1 MFDYEDFSEGRAK
14 EGINYFFNIIDMEY
28 SNYSDQML
36 TGSTTA
42 LDNLVSEVNSLNDK
56 MKQEIIKIVKE
67 NGGLV
72 RTDNPKCD
80 PIYGFIFNEEFDQYE
95 DRKIIAI
102 ATCEDNDLSILFGS
116 KYITLDGMTNDDILE
131 CDEWEPVMAGMVIAN
146 ATLLDICEKLEE
158 YIDNMLNDE
167 DIDE

>member
-1 MFDYEDFSEGRAK
+1 MIKTTMSPDAA
-14 EGINYFFNIIDMEY
+14 
-28 SNYSDQML
+28 
-36 TGSTTA
+36 TGKTTA

-56 MKQEIIKIVKE
+56 MKQTIIKIVKE

-80 PIYGFIFNEEFDQYE
+80 SIYGFIFNEEFAQYE

-102 ATCEDNDLSILFGS
+102 ATCEDNDLSILFGP

>member
-1 MFDYEDFSEGRAK
+1 M
-14 EGINYFFNIIDMEY
+14 NTNIKNQNAE
-28 SNYSDQML
+28 
-36 TGSTTA
+36 TGTTA

-56 MKQEIIKIVKE
+56 MKQAIIKIVKE

-72 RTDNPKCD
+72 RTDDPKCD
-80 PIYGFIFNEEFDQYE
+80 PIYGFIFNEEIAQYE

-102 ATCEDNDLSILFGS
+102 ATYEDNELSILFGAE
-116 KYITLDGMTNDDILE
+116 YETLDGMTNDEILE
-131 CDEWEPVMAGMVIAN
+131 SEEWEPVMYGMVIAN

>member
-1 MFDYEDFSEGRAK
+1 MKKKISRPDAE
-14 EGINYFFNIIDMEY
+14 
-28 SNYSDQML
+28 

-42 LDNLVSEVNSLNDK
+42 LDNLVSEVNSLNKK
-56 MKQEIIKIVKE
+56 MKQAIIRVVKE

>member
-1 MFDYEDFSEGRAK
+1 MQSRALAIRTIFESQLSSFDSELINELYFYYGGRIGTYIEYE
-14 EGINYFFNIIDMEY
+14 
-28 SNYSDQML
+28 
-36 TGSTTA
+36 T
-42 LDNLVSEVNSLNDK
+42 NSLNDK
-56 MKQEIIKIVKE
+56 MKQTIIKIVKE

-80 PIYGFIFNEEFDQYE
+80 PIYVFIFNEEFDQYE

-102 ATCEDNDLSILFGS
+102 ATCEDNDLSILFGP
-116 KYITLDGMTNDDILE
+116 KHITLDGMTNDDILE

-158 YIDNMLNDE
+158 YIDYMLDVEDMDE
-167 DIDE
+167 